1 VEVRYFAMK
10 VKRKVSDEIFPDVS
24 EVVIGS
30 YNDILEKLTYATDKI
45 ILEK

>member
-1 VEVRYFAMK
+1 
-10 VKRKVSDEIFPDVS
+10 VS

-45 ILEK
+45 ILEKWARFFGCIE